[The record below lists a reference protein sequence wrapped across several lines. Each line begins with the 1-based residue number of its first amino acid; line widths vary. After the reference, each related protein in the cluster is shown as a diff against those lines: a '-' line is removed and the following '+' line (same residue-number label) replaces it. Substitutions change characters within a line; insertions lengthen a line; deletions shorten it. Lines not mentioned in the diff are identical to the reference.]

1 MENGLLEIV
10 EKLLMKEEIYEF
22 LTNKSFLIFLERVSK
37 ARGFEMIW
45 INSDFIIFKKQK
57 EIVGVANKDSEKYSL
72 KIWNKEFLNECL
84 YYSNIWSAS
93 AGIRR

>member
-1 MENGLLEIV
+1 MENVLLEIV
-10 EKLLMKEEIYEF
+10 KKFFDEKEICEI

-37 ARGFEMIW
+37 ARGFETIW
-45 INSDFIIFKKQK
+45 INPNFIIFKKQK
-57 EIVGVANKDSEKYSL
+57 EIVSVAHKDSEKLQL